1 MREREHYLSTL
12 LDNVVDAIVT
22 IDEQGRIE
30 TFNHAAEAIFGYRQ
44 PEVAGQSITQLVPHL
59 AGDLLRQ
66 GCAINQIGEM
76 EGLRQDG
83 ECFPMEL
90 AMSQISHQGQ
100 RRFIAVIRDIT
111 ERKRI
116 EQMKNEFVST
126 VSHELRTPLTAI
138 AGSLGLINGGA
149 LGEVP
154 QAMRQ
159 MLSIAHSNSQRLSA
173 LINDLLDMDKLV
185 AGKMHFDLQA
195 SLMQPLLE
203 QALLHNQPYAEQHQ
217 VALRLQVEDDALVR
231 VDAQRLAQVMANL
244 LSNAAKFSPAGGSVL
259 VRLQRLGE
267 VLRVSVSDNGPG
279 IPEAFK
285 PRIFSKFSQA
295 DSGDTR
301 QQGGTGLG
309 LAICKEI
316 IERMGGTI
324 GFDSSP
330 GQGATFWFELA
341 ITGSES

>member
-1 MREREHYLSTL
+1 
-12 LDNVVDAIVT
+12 
-22 IDEQGRIE
+22 
-30 TFNHAAEAIFGYRQ
+30 
-44 PEVAGQSITQLVPHL
+44 
-59 AGDLLRQ
+59 
-66 GCAINQIGEM
+66 
-76 EGLRQDG
+76 
-83 ECFPMEL
+83 
-90 AMSQISHQGQ
+90 Q
-100 RRFIAVIRDIT
+100 RRFIAVIRDIA

-185 AGKMHFDLQA
+185 AGKMHFDLQT
-195 SLMQPLLE
+195 SLLQPLLE
-203 QALLHNQPYAEQHQ
+203 QTLLHNQPYAEQHQ
-217 VALRLQVEDDALVR
+217 VQLRLQVESDAQVR

-244 LSNAAKFSPAGGSVL
+244 LSNAAKFSPSGGQVV
-259 VRLQRLGE
+259 VRLQHCGE
-267 VLRVSVSDNGPG
+267 MMRVSVSDNGPG

-285 PRIFSKFSQA
+285 SRIFSKFSQA

-316 IERMGGTI
+316 IERMGGHI

-330 GQGATFWFELA
+330 GLGATFWFELPV
-341 ITGSES
+341 TGSAS

>member
-1 MREREHYLSTL
+1 VRS
-12 LDNVVDAIVT
+12 AISRSAASLATWQQEYRVLHPQRGL
-22 IDEQGRIE
+22 IWVEG
-30 TFNHAAEAIFGYRQ
+30 HAAPQRL
-44 PEVAGQSITQLVPHL
+44 PD
-59 AGDLLRQ
+59 GDTLWH
-66 GCAINQIGEM
+66 G
-76 EGLRQDG
+76 
-83 ECFPMEL
+83 F
-90 AMSQISHQGQ
+90 IS
-100 RRFIAVIRDIT
+100 DIS
-111 ERKRI
+111 ERKRG
-116 EQMKNEFVST
+116 EQLQNEFVST

-149 LGEVP
+149 LGAVP
-154 QAMRQ
+154 DNMRQ
-159 MLSIAHSNSQRLSA
+159 MLAIAHSNSQRLSA

-195 SLMQPLLE
+195 RTLQPLLE

-217 VALRLQVEDDALVR
+217 VELRLQVEDDAQVR

-244 LSNAAKFSPAGGSVL
+244 LSNAAKFSPPGACVD
-259 VRLQRLGE
+259 VRLQHGGE
-267 VLRVSVSDNGPG
+267 VLRVSVTDSGPG

-316 IERMGGTI
+316 IERMGGHI

-330 GQGATFWFELA
+330 GQGATFWFELP
-341 ITGSES
+341 ITGSA